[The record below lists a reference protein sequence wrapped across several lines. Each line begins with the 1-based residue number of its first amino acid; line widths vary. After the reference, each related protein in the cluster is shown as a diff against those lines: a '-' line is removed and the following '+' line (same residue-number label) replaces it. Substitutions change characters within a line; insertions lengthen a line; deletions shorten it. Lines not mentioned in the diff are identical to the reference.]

1 MNKTITTLSTAMM
14 LGALGCQ
21 NQPAATT
28 QDPSSTPNVIIMLVD
43 DAGYNDFG
51 FMGSNEIKT
60 PNIDQLASG
69 GVVFTNAYVSATV
82 CGPSRAGLITGRYQ
96 QRFGY
101 ECNPPA
107 VFSGLDTSEITL
119 GDAMQLAG
127 YKTAAFGKWHLGYEH
142 ENHPNQRGFD
152 YYWGFLS
159 GSRRYFFNEQD
170 DQPGNIRSIREN
182 DTFTSFEGYLTDVL
196 GNELVD
202 YIDQNKE
209 HPFFV
214 YWSPNAPHTPMQATE
229 EDMNRFKGHPRQTY
243 AAMMWALD
251 RSVGKITQKLEEEN
265 LLENTLIFFLSDN
278 GGAHNNQSSNY
289 PLKGWKGNK
298 YEGGFRVPFFI
309 RWPVGFQGGK
319 QFNGLTSALDIFA
332 TCVDAANADTIQLN
346 PLDGKSL
353 LPYLTDEAE
362 GDPHDQLF
370 FRKDKMAATRKGDY
384 KLIRVEDLGTRL
396 YDLESNLSETRDLSQ
411 ELPQVHD
418 ALLKDLQHWESK
430 MSDPLWLEGERWN
443 KVTWMIHEDLFNN
456 QVIRVKE
463 PSGLN

>member
-1 MNKTITTLSTAMM
+1 
-14 LGALGCQ
+14 
-21 NQPAATT
+21 
-28 QDPSSTPNVIIMLVD
+28 
-43 DAGYNDFG
+43 
-51 FMGSNEIKT
+51 
-60 PNIDQLASG
+60 
-69 GVVFTNAYVSATV
+69 
-82 CGPSRAGLITGRYQ
+82 
-96 QRFGY
+96 
-101 ECNPPA
+101 
-107 VFSGLDTSEITL
+107 
-119 GDAMQLAG
+119 MQLAG
-127 YKTAAFGKWHLGYEH
+127 YKTAAFGKWHLGHEH
-142 ENHPNQRGFD
+142 ENRPNQRGFD

-159 GSRRYFFNEQD
+159 GSRRYFFNEHD
-170 DQPGNIRSIREN
+170 DQPGNIRSIRQN
-182 DTFTSFEGYLTDVL
+182 DTFTSFDGYLTDVL

-202 YIDQNKE
+202 YIDQNKDY
-209 HPFFV
+209 PFFV

-229 EDMNRFKGHPRQTY
+229 EDMNRFEGHPRQTY

-309 RWPVGFQGGK
+309 RWPDGFEGGK
-319 QFNGLTSALDIFA
+319 QFGGLTSALDIFA
-332 TCVDAANADTIQLN
+332 TSVHAANLDTTMLN
-346 PLDGKSL
+346 TLDGKSL
-353 LPYLTDEAE
+353 LPYLTGEAQ

-396 YDLESNLSETRDLSQ
+396 YDLENNLSETQDLSA

-418 ALLKDLQHWESK
+418 ALLEDLQSWELK
-430 MSDPLWLEGERWN
+430 MSEPLWLEGEQWN

-456 QVIRVKE
+456 EAIRAKE
-463 PSGLN
+463 PSDLN